1 MASQIQVYE
10 NYNFHVFLFQILK
23 KYQEASAKKITFENF
38 LRALAWV
45 ESAATE
51 DKIRGTSFYIS
62 TY

>member
-1 MASQIQVYE
+1 MASQIQVSE
-10 NYNFHVFLFQILK
+10 KLHFHVFFFQILK

-51 DKIRGTSFYIS
+51 DKIRGMSFL
-62 TY
+62 